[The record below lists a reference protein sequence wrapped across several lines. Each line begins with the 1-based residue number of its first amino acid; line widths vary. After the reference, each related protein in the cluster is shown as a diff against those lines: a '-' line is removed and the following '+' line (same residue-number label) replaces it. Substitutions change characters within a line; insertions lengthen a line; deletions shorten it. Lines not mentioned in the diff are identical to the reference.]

1 MSRQYWQIIM
11 SKEDGWCL
19 TLKGSGTLT
28 VTKPANS
35 PFHHFVSKI
44 DAVSSENFEVEILN
58 GTAYLWQINSS
69 ANQRVS
75 EPFDP
80 ALKGSVGTAVSAKV
94 KAPNTGTSFINLVG
108 WSG

>member
-1 MSRQYWQIIM
+1 MSRQFWQVIL
-11 SKEDGWCL
+11 SKEEGWSL

-28 VTKPANS
+28 VNKPANS
-35 PFHHFVSKI
+35 SFRHFVSKI

-58 GTAYLWQINSS
+58 GTAYLWQMGSP

-80 ALKGSVGTAVSAKV
+80 ALKGSVGTAISAKV
-94 KAPNTGTSFINLVG
+94 KAPNTGTTFINLIG